1 MPGSFLRFWLPFWRT
16 VASVLL
22 FLLGPIKIRGAYR
35 VRKEGGVLILANHLS
50 DIDPVIVQYAC
61 PRHIRFMAK
70 HELFDMPSVGK
81 WIRFFGGFPVKR
93 GEPDRQALKRAVA
106 LLKSGQAVGVFPE
119 GQISEDGELQEL
131 KAGIALIARLAEVP
145 VICCTL
151 EGTQRI
157 MPYAKVW
164 PRPSFGGVRA
174 TWGEEKKFSKDVST
188 EEFLAW
194 AASQLK
200 TD

>member
-1 MPGSFLRFWLPFWRT
+1 MPRKFLRFWYPFWRKI
-16 VASVLL
+16 AAVLL
-22 FLLGPIKIRGAYR
+22 FVLGPLKIRGSYR
-35 VRKEGGVLILANHLS
+35 VPNEGGVLILANHLS
-50 DIDPVIVQYAC
+50 DIDPVVVQYAC

-70 HELFDMPSVGK
+70 RELFDMPSVGK

-106 LLKSGQAVGVFPE
+106 LLKAGQAVGVFPE

-131 KAGIALIARLAEVP
+131 KAGIALIARLADVP
-145 VICCTL
+145 IICCTL

-157 MPYAKVW
+157 MPYAEVW
-164 PRPSFGGVRA
+164 PRPAFGHVNV
-174 TWGEEKKFSKDVST
+174 TWGEPRKFSKDT
-188 EEFLAW
+188 PPEELLAW
-194 AASQLK
+194 AASQLR